1 MKIRFFNNSLNLIG
15 FNKEDSA
22 YIDQLS
28 IKLRDDLILWLSE
41 VHNQKFY
48 KDKTISNSFTW
59 EGMSTWWIGRLVQ
72 KNSFT
77 GDLWL
82 NQLIILH
89 IIKYLSKKKQILL
102 ETNDSVLYES
112 VQSNKDDLNVII
124 RLVPNSSILRFKNNR
139 FLQNLKKITFS
150 LAREVQTFILL
161 LTVKDKNIS
170 KFDKNES
177 IWFRTLFPINWIGD
191 EPKNDRLFYNAPLL
205 DNSFGYNSKYLVYIS
220 RSKKDLD
227 LSFFRLLKKIK
238 RLRID
243 AQRSVFFPEKLLT
256 LKDIFYAYKST
267 FEESRLFQKMS
278 NRKNFKSLFK
288 INGLDVSAI
297 LMNEWSSIY
306 LGVQQQSKLQAIASS
321 KFFNILPDGQK
332 VITYGEFFAANRAT
346 YYLTKQVKPETQFI
360 TIQHAMNAKNKM
372 FTYNHKNDFN
382 FEGNSYGKEF
392 SPYPDYFLVQGNQ
405 YKRILE
411 EFYEDN
417 RISIIGSLKPLNSLI
432 KKDSKVNNRRLL
444 LAPSIGDEY
453 KIIFSFIKNW
463 SYLDDWEIICTP
475 HPTIDI
481 KKIKEYQTKE
491 SIDLN
496 IKYVSDCSTYELLKT
511 ANILMTSSSTIA
523 LEAAI
528 FNTRSVRVYKL
539 GSLPQF
545 DKDDRI
551 PSFYSQEDF
560 RKWFQAEDL
569 DNFKV
574 NYFDEIIEDYF
585 FKNDSKAGN
594 RLWENISKIT

>member
-112 VQSNKDDLNVII
+112 VQSNKEDLNVII

-205 DNSFGYNSKYLVYIS
+205 DNSYGYNSKYLVYIS

-411 EFYEDN
+411 EFYEDS

-432 KKDSKVNNRRLL
+432 KKDSKVNNKRLL

-539 GSLPQF
+539 GSLPQS

>member
-306 LGVQQQSKLQAIASS
+306 LGVQQHSKLQAIASS

>member
-205 DNSFGYNSKYLVYIS
+205 DNSYGYNSKYLVYIS

-411 EFYEDN
+411 EFYEDS

-432 KKDSKVNNRRLL
+432 KKDSKVNNKRLL

-481 KKIKEYQTKE
+481 EKIKEYQTKE
-491 SIDLN
+491 SKDLN

>member
-112 VQSNKDDLNVII
+112 VQSNKEDLNVII

-205 DNSFGYNSKYLVYIS
+205 DNSYGYNSKYLVYIS

-481 KKIKEYQTKE
+481 EKIKEYQTKE
-491 SIDLN
+491 SKDLN

>member
-28 IKLRDDLILWLSE
+28 IKLRDDLISWLSE

>member
-15 FNKEDSA
+15 FNEDESA

-28 IKLRDDLILWLSE
+28 IKLRDDLIVWLSE

-59 EGMSTWWIGRLVQ
+59 EGMSTWWMGRLVQ

-82 NQLIILH
+82 NQLIVLH
-89 IIKYLSKKKQILL
+89 IIKYLSIKKQISL
-102 ETNDSVLYES
+102 ETNDLTLYES
-112 VQSNKDDLNVII
+112 VLSNKEDFNVNI
-124 RLVPNSSILRFKNNR
+124 RLVQDPSILRFKNNQ
-139 FLQNLKKITFS
+139 FLYNLKKITFS
-150 LAREVQTFILL
+150 LVRELQTYILL
-161 LTVKDKNIS
+161 LTVREKDTS
-170 KFDKNES
+170 KLDKSEN

-205 DNSFGYNSKYLVYIS
+205 DKSYGYHSRYLAYIS
-220 RSKKDLD
+220 RSKKDFD
-227 LSFFRLLKKIK
+227 LSFFRILKKIK
-238 RLRID
+238 KFQLD
-243 AQRSVFFPEKLLT
+243 AQRSVFFPEKLLS
-256 LKDIFYAYKST
+256 LKDIYYAYKSS
-267 FEESRLFQKMS
+267 FKENKLFREMS
-278 NRKNFKSLFK
+278 NQKNFKSLFK
-288 INGLDVSAI
+288 INGLDISAI
-297 LMNEWSSIY
+297 LIREWSSIY
-306 LGVQQQSKLQAIASS
+306 LGVQQQSKLQAIATSR
-321 KFFNILPDGQK
+321 FFKILPDGQK
-332 VITYGEFFAANRAT
+332 IVTYGEFFAANRAT

-382 FEGNSYGKEF
+382 FEGKSYGKEF

-411 EFYEDN
+411 EFYEN
-417 RISIIGSLKPLNSLI
+417 KRISTIGSLKPINTYI

-444 LAPSIGDEY
+444 LAPSIGEEY
-453 KIIFSFIKNW
+453 KIIFSFINNW

-475 HPTIDI
+475 HPTLDI
-481 KKIKEYQTKE
+481 EKIKEYQLTTTKG
-491 SIDLN
+491 LN
-496 IKYVSDCSTYELLKT
+496 IKYVTDCSTYELLKT
-511 ANILMTSSSTIA
+511 VNILMTSSSTIA

-528 FNTRSVRVYKL
+528 FNTRSVRVYEL

-551 PSFYSQEDF
+551 PSFYSKEDF
-560 RKWFQAEDL
+560 KKWFKAENL
-569 DNFKV
+569 NNFKV
-574 NYFDEIIEDYF
+574 NYFDEISRDYF
-585 FKNDSKAGN
+585 FKNDSNAGN
-594 RLWENISKIT
+594 RLWENISKII